1 VTATGYQRPRL
12 RPDVVLGPGLRSG
25 PDVVHHVKDSATG
38 TYYRIGPR
46 EHFILGRMDGAH
58 TLEDINAEYLQH
70 YGRRLGE
77 DSWRQMFTLL
87 GQRQLLD
94 GFTDPDALARL
105 KVATEAKRAVRGS
118 WAQRRWVLL
127 QPDELCTRLAR
138 VFGFAFRRA
147 FVVPALLVMIALEVF
162 VWSHAGTLASD
173 AAHRTWWPV
182 TVAVSLLLLLGIAAL
197 HELGHGVACKH
208 YGGEVNEIGFRWRFP
223 MIDPYCR
230 TDDIVLFHRRS
241 ARVVTAF
248 AGIFM
253 TLLALLPVLAAWALT
268 PDWRLGHSIA
278 AGLLLF
284 GSFGAVANLAPFL
297 QLDGYAMLGH
307 ALDQADLRRE
317 SLPAAAQPAQPRAR
331 RAAGCLSGAGPA
343 DLHRLRHQLGAGA
356 RRGLRGPHVV
366 LVPQPAPVDRC
377 SVRGGGPGRRD
388 APGAG
393 TARLR
398 RPHPEQPARRR
409 QGRRELGCGGTGC
422 WSAGCRWSIR
432 CCRADCCGVRCWS
445 ARPARADLLPGR
457 SAAWLTSRSG
467 RTG

>member
-1 VTATGYQRPRL
+1 VTATGYQLPRL
-12 RPDVVLGPGLRSG
+12 RPDIVLGPALRSG
-25 PDVVHHVKDSATG
+25 PDVVHHVKDAATG
-38 TYYRIGPR
+38 TYYRIGQR
-46 EHFILGRMDGAH
+46 EHFIMQRMDGAH

-94 GFTDPDALARL
+94 GFTDADALARL
-105 KVATEAKRAVRGS
+105 RAATEAKRAVRGS

-317 SLPAAAQPAQPRAR
+317 SLRFW
-331 RAAGCLSGAGPA
+331 
-343 DLHRLRHQLGAGA
+343 RLRLGRRNPERAQRLAAYPARDRRIYTGYGISSVLALGAGYAALMWFWYRSLHRWIGAPYAVAILAAETLLVLVLLGFAA
-356 RRGLRGPHVV
+356 RTRSSRLAAAKAAASSAVAVPVSGAAAAGAAPVSGATPAGAAPAPPAQTSAAAGLRHG
-366 LVPQPAPVDRC
+366 
-377 SVRGGGPGRRD
+377 
-388 APGAG
+388 
-393 TARLR
+393 
-398 RPHPEQPARRR
+398 
-409 QGRRELGCGGTGC
+409 
-422 WSAGCRWSIR
+422 
-432 CCRADCCGVRCWS
+432 
-445 ARPARADLLPGR
+445 
-457 SAAWLTSRSG
+457 
-467 RTG
+467 